1 MSDNY
6 GNAQAFREIE
16 SELGQ
21 SFTWGDSSYPCQ
33 IGARRESK
41 DLGDGGFALASGL
54 EIIVRQEV
62 IGTPPAV
69 KDVVTV
75 GSRSLRVEAVTW
87 APDDA
92 FVVLSCEDDT
102 KGV

>member
-16 SELGQ
+16 SELGVQ
-21 SFTWGDSSYPCQ
+21 FVWNGTSYPCQ

-41 DLGDGGFALASGL
+41 DLGDGGFGLNSGL
-54 EIIVRQEV
+54 DIVIRQEA
-62 IGTPPAV
+62 IGTPPAI
-69 KDVVTV
+69 KDIVSIGT
-75 GSRSLRVEAVTW
+75 RILRVEMVTW
-87 APDDA
+87 SPDDA
-92 FVVLSCEDDT
+92 FVVLSCEDNT